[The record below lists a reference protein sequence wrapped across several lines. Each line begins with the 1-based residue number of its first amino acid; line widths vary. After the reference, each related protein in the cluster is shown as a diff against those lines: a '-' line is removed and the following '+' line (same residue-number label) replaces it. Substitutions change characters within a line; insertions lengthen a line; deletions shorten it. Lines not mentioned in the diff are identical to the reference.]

1 MYSIRYSGLFK
12 KQLRLMSKRGKN
24 LAKINEVVLLLSKTG
39 SLPANYRPHKLK
51 GDYTGYWEAHIEPD
65 WLLVW
70 EIKESELVLILI
82 ATGSHSDLF

>member
-24 LAKINEVVLLLSKTG
+24 LSKINEVVVLLSETG
-39 SLPANYRPHKLK
+39 DLPARYRPHKLK

-65 WLLVW
+65 WLIVW
-70 EIKESELVLILI
+70 EVNESVLVLILI
-82 ATGSHSDLF
+82 STGSHSDLF